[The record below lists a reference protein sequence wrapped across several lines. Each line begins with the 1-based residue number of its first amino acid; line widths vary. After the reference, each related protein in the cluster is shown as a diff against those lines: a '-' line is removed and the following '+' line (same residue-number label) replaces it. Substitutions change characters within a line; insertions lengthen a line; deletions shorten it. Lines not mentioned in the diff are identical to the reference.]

1 MPSPKLALPI
11 EDEMRNTMGTT
22 SKVWFLVIMLAGP
35 ALAQNRLAEPSPAI
49 VGPAYDVSTGYTYL
63 AMPIAG
69 AGQVHLNGLDASGSI
84 AWSPRWGAT
93 LDTSY
98 LRTSDIPG
106 IGHQAYLLN
115 TQCGPE
121 FYPFEH
127 RNSRF
132 FVRVLG
138 GSALIDGA
146 VPVGKTGLYHG
157 WLVRPS
163 FTAGGGFEQSIS
175 GQFAIRINGDYL
187 HTSFYDSTGAVLP
200 QNNLRL
206 TVSFV
211 IRVKKGAGR
220 VNTAW

>member
-1 MPSPKLALPI
+1 
-11 EDEMRNTMGTT
+11 MRNTMGTT
-22 SKVWFLVIMLAGP
+22 GKVWFLMIMLVGS
-35 ALAQNRLAEPSPAI
+35 ALAQNSLTEPSPAMT
-49 VGPAYDVSTGYTYL
+49 GPVYDVSTGYTYL
-63 AMPIAG
+63 AMPLPG

-93 LDTSY
+93 LDTNY
-98 LRTSDIPG
+98 LRTADILG
-106 IGHQAYLLN
+106 IAHPAYMLN

-127 RNSRF
+127 RHSRF

-146 VPVGKTGLYHG
+146 VPAGKTGLYHG

-163 FTAGGGFEQSIS
+163 LAVGGGFEQSVS
-175 GQFAIRINGDYL
+175 RQFAIRVNGDYL
-187 HTSFYDSTGAVLP
+187 HTSFYDPAGEVLP

-206 TVSFV
+206 TVSV
-211 IRVKKGAGR
+211 VLR
-220 VNTAW
+220 VNKTGARVETAW